1 LVIAFLYLIAAQASQ
16 PVLPA
21 READAGLRCT
31 AAFMALADAQKPAFV
46 PAIGDPA
53 LVDRA
58 MAFTLLTRQ
67 KLARGPEPRQSAV
80 DRAMAALA
88 EVQGAAKRSGGGD
101 AYFRAEIRRC
111 RPLIENALS
120 EEAERLSIA
129 PAELPLDYLRCVVVY
144 AMGYGVAFR
153 PETEQ
158 GRYGNEAARKFEQ
171 LYTKSRSL
179 AAAGAEEWQQI
190 WARDMQTIE
199 AARESGT
206 TRRDESLHCVLLAIR
221 SEAKP

>member
-1 LVIAFLYLIAAQASQ
+1 MGIALLYLIAAQASQ

-21 READAGLRCT
+21 GEADADLRCA
-31 AAFMALADAQKPAFV
+31 AAFIALADAQKPTFA
-46 PAIGDPA
+46 PAIGDPE

-67 KLARGPEPRQSAV
+67 KLARGPEPRQTAV
-80 DRAMAALA
+80 DQAMAALA
-88 EVQGAAKRSGGGD
+88 EVQAAANRAGGGD
-101 AYFRAEIRRC
+101 AYYRAEIRRC

-120 EEAERLSIA
+120 EEAERLSVP
-129 PAELPLDYLRCVVVY
+129 PAELPLDYLRCVIVY

-158 GRYGNEAARKFEQ
+158 GRYGTEAARKFEQ

-179 AAAGAEEWQQI
+179 DAAGAGEWQQI
-190 WARDMQTIE
+190 WAGVMQAIE
-199 AARESGT
+199 AAGASGT
-206 TRRDESLHCVLLAIR
+206 PRRDESIHCVLLAIR